1 MRKQNHAE
9 TISTRRKKS
18 PDGRHMGE
26 GKKTMG
32 EPPANQENRE
42 PNTTE
47 RFEQLVAWCRQ
58 EKINEIARRIQHD

>member
-26 GKKTMG
+26 GNKTVG
-32 EPPANQENRE
+32 EPNASQKKRD

-47 RFEQLVAWCRQ
+47 RFEQLAAWCRR